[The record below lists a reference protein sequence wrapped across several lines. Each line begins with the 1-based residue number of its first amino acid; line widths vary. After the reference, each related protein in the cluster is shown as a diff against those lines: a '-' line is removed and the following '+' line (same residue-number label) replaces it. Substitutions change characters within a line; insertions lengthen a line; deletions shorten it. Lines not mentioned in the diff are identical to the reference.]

1 MSVIFGDGRARAC
14 ARWLVYAEISRRF
27 APPSDLRPRYLVTCV
42 KRVSDYVS
50 TRTDGAFD
58 ACNEV
63 IGTND
68 G

>member
-1 MSVIFGDGRARAC
+1 MSVIFGAARIRTC
-14 ARWLVYAEISRRF
+14 ARWLVYAEISSRF

-42 KRVSDYVS
+42 KRVSDYDS
-50 TRTDGAFD
+50 DERGAFD

-68 G
+68 R